1 MIPWHLWQ
9 GFKSLW
15 AMTEL
20 NYTDS
25 YWLNP
30 ENVLHY
36 KKYVKYHI
44 LWDEYIKT
52 FILKYVGQ
60 SLRLWWDMRFGS
72 WEFNYHWIWT
82 TTTCLDSLSP
92 FSCSLQLSILS
103 PYHRSPCPKPLSS
116 SMLLYPFS
124 FTPSVYTSQIHSRSH
139 SLQSFF
145 SSSFSLLN

>member
-1 MIPWHLWQ
+1 
-9 GFKSLW
+9 
-15 AMTEL
+15 MTVL

-60 SLRLWWDMRFGS
+60 SLRL
-72 WEFNYHWIWT
+72 
-82 TTTCLDSLSP
+82 
-92 FSCSLQLSILS
+92 
-103 PYHRSPCPKPLSS
+103 
-116 SMLLYPFS
+116 
-124 FTPSVYTSQIHSRSH
+124 
-139 SLQSFF
+139 
-145 SSSFSLLN
+145 